1 MENLQIIPRPPS
13 IVFSKN
19 LNGKIIYIRHGETD
33 YNKFLKSKGKSIK
46 YDINYIDSPINKK
59 GEQQALDASIKLQNL
74 NIEIIYISPLYR
86 CLQTAFF
93 LFKNHPNKKNLKIV
107 VHPLLTEVVSGV
119 NNFTYQIQ
127 KTKKK
132 FNQHSEIKVDW
143 TLFDNEFK
151 TPKDQD
157 LFFLKYIDEKKEK
170 IQQKIKSIYDNYG
183 KAKIKEEIAGL
194 GKIIVDAGMRR
205 LETLNHLFQRVLKFK
220 NFLKEKY
227 GNELDDNN
235 KKIIIVSHSCFGQIF
250 TSKLCYE
257 LKDINDYPKDACD
270 MKNCEAVSVF
280 L

>member
-59 GEQQALDASIKLQNL
+59 GEQQALDASKKLQNL
-74 NIEIIYISPLYR
+74 NIEIIYVSPLYR

-170 IQQKIKSIYDNYG
+170 IQQKVKSIYDNYG
-183 KAKIKEEIAGL
+183 KPKIKEEIAGL

-205 LETLNHLFQRVLKFK
+205 IETLNHLFQRVLKFK
-220 NFLKEKY
+220 SFLKEKY

-235 KKIIIVSHSCFGQIF
+235 RKIIIVSHSCFGQIF

-257 LKDINDYPKDACD
+257 LKDINDYPKDSCD

>member
-1 MENLQIIPRPPS
+1 MENIQISTDHPS
-13 IVFSKN
+13 TIFSKN

-46 YDINYIDSPINKK
+46 YDINYIDSPVNKK
-59 GEQQALDASIKLQNL
+59 GEQQAIDASQKLKKL
-74 NIEIIYISPLYR
+74 NIEIVYVSPLYR
-86 CLQTAFF
+86 CLQTAFL
-93 LFKNHPNKKNLKIV
+93 LFKNHPNKKNIKLV

-132 FNQHSEIKVDW
+132 FNINSELKVDW

-151 TPKDQD
+151 TPKEQD

-170 IQQKIKSIYDNYG
+170 IQQKIKNIYDNYG
-183 KAKIKEEIAGL
+183 KAKIKEEIADL
-194 GKIIVDAGMRR
+194 GKLIVDAGMRR
-205 LETLNHLFQRVLKFK
+205 IESLNHLFQRVLMFK
-220 NFLKEKY
+220 SFLKEKY
-227 GNELDDNN
+227 EKELDD
-235 KKIIIVSHSCFGQIF
+235 KDRKIIIVSHSCYGQIF

-257 LKDINDYPKDACD
+257 LKDITDYPNDACD
-270 MKNCEAVSVF
+270 MKNCEAISVF